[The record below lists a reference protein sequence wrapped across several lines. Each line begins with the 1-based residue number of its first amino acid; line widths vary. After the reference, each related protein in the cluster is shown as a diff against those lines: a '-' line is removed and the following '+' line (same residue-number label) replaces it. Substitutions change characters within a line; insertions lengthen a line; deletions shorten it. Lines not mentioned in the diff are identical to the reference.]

1 MLYNDYSV
9 KFNNTKVENRS
20 AVSNR
25 KSNITFAA
33 KTKNNTPVIDVKAR
47 APYPANVLSNF
58 FKTNFEFDGVHITSL
73 EGLFQALKV
82 NDPEM
87 QRKLCAMSGF
97 EAKAMAK
104 SIRRDNGDVMCFW
117 NGKRFAKSSPEFKEL
132 ITALLHAKDK
142 TFNGKYFIFQG
153 RKVASVN
160 SFILSLKVQ
169 DPALQYQLAM
179 LPESKVK
186 EVAKHIKP
194 TYVPRTLYW
203 KGKPFSRD
211 SLEYKQFLK
220 RVYKERFKNDPEF
233 RSALRSTDGFLI
245 SHSVGKSSIYET
257 VLTAD
262 EFVEMLQMAKV
273 HDSSRLKFSDSLFM
287 IFKKLLKK

>member
-9 KFNNTKVENRS
+9 KFNNVKSENRS
-20 AVSNR
+20 VVSSR
-25 KSNITFAA
+25 KSNVAFAA
-33 KTKNNTPVIDVKAR
+33 KNKSDIPVIDVRAR

-58 FKTNFEFDGVHITSL
+58 SRTDFYFDGIRIASL

-117 NGKRFAKSSPEFKEL
+117 KGKVFAKSSPEFKEL
-132 ITALLHAKDK
+132 ITALLDAKDK
-142 TFNGKYFIFQG
+142 TYNGKYFVFQG

-160 SFILSLKVQ
+160 SFILSLKVK
-169 DPALQYQLAM
+169 DPALQCRLAM

-186 EVAKHIKP
+186 EVARHIKP
-194 TYVPRTLYW
+194 TYVARTLYW
-203 KGKPFSRD
+203 NGKPFSRD
-211 SLEYKQFLK
+211 SVEYKQFLK
-220 RVYKERFKNDPEF
+220 RIYKERFNKDPEF
-233 RSALRSTDGFLI
+233 RSALRSTDGFLL

-273 HDSSRLKFSDSLFM
+273 HDSSRLKFSDSLLM
-287 IFKKLLKK
+287 IFRKLLKK